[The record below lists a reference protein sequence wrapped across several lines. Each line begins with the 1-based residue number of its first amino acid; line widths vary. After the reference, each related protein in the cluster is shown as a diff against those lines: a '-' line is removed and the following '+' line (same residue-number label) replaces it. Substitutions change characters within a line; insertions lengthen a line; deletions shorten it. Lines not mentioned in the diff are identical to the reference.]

1 MPWETTDAMDQKK
14 QLIEQWQSGAGRR
27 EIFFDRDPQLPQR
40 TSAAAGRQ
48 ATNGEPRRASACK

>member
-1 MPWETTDAMDQKK
+1 MDETPSLLAFLRGHLSCAVK
-14 QLIEQWQSGAGRR
+14 GRR